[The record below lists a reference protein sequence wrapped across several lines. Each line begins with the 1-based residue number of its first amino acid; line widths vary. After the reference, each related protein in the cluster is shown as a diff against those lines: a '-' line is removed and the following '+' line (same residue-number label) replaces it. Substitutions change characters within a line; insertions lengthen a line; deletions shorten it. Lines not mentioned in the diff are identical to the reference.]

1 MALAPM
7 TPHPPTNASLPHV
20 FDTPPPHSSMTPK
33 PACAIQAT
41 AAGATLREPTARCGG
56 MSDRNQD
63 GSGEEQSGRTHQEA
77 CKHVHFT
84 QIPPTKISDHVN
96 HPHCLQR
103 RPSDHPDASSIS
115 TNLPSTHSFSS
126 IPSTPPLSPTS
137 TLLETGSETCRDR
150 TRSRP
155 RDRCT
160 PARERSLL
168 AKRHRADIIGSTL
181 PTTPPAPAS
190 GCASCCAQSA
200 QSSLS
205 LPAEE
210 HLVAIDGHPLRC
222 NQHDQTPHRVTSR
235 RPFSASNK
243 SAETIRS
250 PRSAHVRAHTIDNGA
265 NIHRR
270 PLNMSDFRLGKVLG
284 AGGTA
289 TVIRAEFLARPGRP
303 DLRGWATSASA
314 AAISKSCHDHARTH
328 GHRRL
333 PSNPPLRTESV
344 NDLPKL
350 PTRVRQV
357 VVPPNSNALPHV
369 PPCPREVALKVVQ
382 KKSLTRRG
390 RHYLTREIAVHRAL
404 HDHNNVV
411 PLLDVFEDNNS
422 IYLVQELMRGG
433 DLYSALKR
441 ERCGVYE
448 DVALDITLQILKALS
463 YMHERGFAHRDIKP
477 ENVMFG
483 EKPNLKDGNMG
494 VVKLID
500 FGLACARDP
509 NSPVSERTSS
519 EKCGTIRYAAPEI
532 VMDNCY
538 VPELADVWSVGV
550 VLYSAIAHCNP
561 FTGKSEKEVLERIEA
576 GGPCFEA
583 SEWRHVSEDTK
594 HLIRWMLHRKA
605 TERPSAHRAL
615 EEVRRILL
623 EHRGRHRS
631 GLVASNSGHGSHH
644 GNEKREK
651 DVSGFP
657 STVTPEK
664 KREGKV
670 EEVRH
675 GPNLFEGI
683 RALFSGGA

>member
-1 MALAPM
+1 MALAPV
-7 TPHPPTNASLPHV
+7 TPHPATTASLPHV
-20 FDTPPPHSSMTPK
+20 FDSPPTHSSMTQK
-33 PACAIQAT
+33 AACAFHAT
-41 AAGATLREPTARCGG
+41 TPEVPLASERDARCGG
-56 MSDRNQD
+56 MSGRHHA
-63 GSGEEQSGRTHQEA
+63 SGGGQTGRTHHDA

-84 QIPPTKISDHVN
+84 QMPPTKFSDHDN
-96 HPHCLQR
+96 EPCLQR
-103 RPSDHPDASSIS
+103 RVSDHPDASSIS

-126 IPSTPPLSPTS
+126 VPSTPPLSPTS
-137 TLLETGSETCRDR
+137 TMLETGADTCRDR
-150 TRSRP
+150 TRPRP
-155 RDRCT
+155 RDRCAS
-160 PARERSLL
+160 ARERSLL
-168 AKRHRADIIGSTL
+168 AKRHRADIVGSTL
-181 PTTPPAPAS
+181 TTPAAS
-190 GCASCCAQSA
+190 GCESCRAQNS
-200 QSSLS
+200 QSSPS
-205 LPAEE
+205 LPIEE
-210 HLVAIDGHPLRC
+210 HLVPIDVHSLRC
-222 NQHDQTPHRVTSR
+222 HQDDRAPQRVTSR
-235 RPFSASNK
+235 RPYSASNK
-243 SAETIRS
+243 SADTVRS

-289 TVIRAEFLARPGRP
+289 TVIRAEFLAKPGRP

-314 AAISKSCHDHARTH
+314 AAISKSCHDHGRTH
-328 GHRRL
+328 GHRRQ
-333 PSNPPLRTESV
+333 PSNPVLQTDRV
-344 NDLPKL
+344 NDMPRL
-350 PTRVRQV
+350 PTKVRQA
-357 VVPPNSNALPHV
+357 VVPPNSNVLPNV

-448 DVALDITLQILKALS
+448 DVALDIAFQILKALS

-583 SEWRHVSEDTK
+583 SEWRDVSEDTK

-605 TERPSAHRAL
+605 TERPSAQRAL

-623 EHRGRHRS
+623 EHCGRHRS
-631 GLVASNSGHGSHH
+631 GHAASNSGHGSQL
-644 GNEKREK
+644 GNENREK